1 MLKQLSVEEALRLDL
16 TSALDD
22 ILPQAQKIVQDVRI
36 GKDAALRNYSERFGD
51 IAPSAPLII
60 DRAGLLEALNTLN
73 EQDRG
78 MLERTASRIRR
89 FAEAQRASLSDL
101 SIEVDGGFTGHTVLP
116 LERAACYAP
125 GGRYPLPLSVLMTAV
140 TARVAGV
147 REVWVASPKPSIH
160 TLAAAAIAGADAV
173 LATGGA
179 HAIAAMAFGTETV
192 PKFDIIVGP
201 GNRWVTAA
209 KQIVAGF
216 VKIDMLAGP
225 SELAVCADASADPAL
240 IAADLLA
247 QAEHDPDA
255 RVILISLD
263 PSVLPKVK
271 IEIEM
276 QLADLSTQN
285 IASES
290 IGKSICI
297 VVEGFEQMASVC
309 NALAPEHLSLQ
320 LDRNAIAVIQPLL
333 RNYGGLFIGAGSA
346 EVLGDYGIGPNHVL
360 PTQATARVR
369 GGLAVFD
376 FLKIQTWLDVS
387 NPSTLLSGDIQSL
400 ARIEGLEG
408 HARSMAIRSNSNY
421 SMELAPFTSRI
432 PLTVP

>member
-22 ILPQAQKIVQDVRI
+22 ILPQAQRIVQDVRL

-51 IAPSAPLII
+51 IAPSQPLII
-60 DRAGLLEALNTLN
+60 ERAGLLDALNSLN
-73 EQDRG
+73 EEDRAI
-78 MLERTASRIRR
+78 LERTAARIRR

-101 SIEVDGGFTGHTVLP
+101 SIEVDGGFAGHTVMP

-125 GGRYPLPLSVLMTAV
+125 GGRYPLPSSVLMTAI

-147 REVWVASPKPSIH
+147 GTVWVASPKPSIH
-160 TLAAAAIAGADAV
+160 TLAAAAIAGADTV
-173 LATGGA
+173 LAVGGA
-179 HAIAAMAFGTETV
+179 HAIAAMAYGTETIAR
-192 PKFDIIVGP
+192 FDIIVGP

-209 KQIVAGF
+209 KQIVSSS

-225 SELAVCADASADPAL
+225 SELAVCADNSADPIL
-240 IAADLLA
+240 VAADLLA

-255 RVILISLD
+255 RVILITLD
-263 PSVLPKVK
+263 STLLNKVQR
-271 IEIEM
+271 EIEA
-276 QLADLSTQN
+276 QLEELSTCH

-290 IGKSICI
+290 IGKSIAVI
-297 VVEGFEQMASVC
+297 VNDLEQMSAVC

-320 LDRNAIAVIQPLL
+320 LDRNAIKTIRPLL

-376 FLKIQTWLDVS
+376 FVKIQTWLNVS
-387 NPSTLLSGDIQSL
+387 RISQLLSDDIRAL
-400 ARIEGLEG
+400 AQMEGLDA
-408 HARSMAIRSNSNY
+408 HSRSMAIRS
-421 SMELAPFTSRI
+421 LPH
-432 PLTVP
+432 

>member
-1 MLKQLSVEEALRLDL
+1 MLKQLLVEEALRLDL

-22 ILPQAQKIVQDVRI
+22 ILPQAQKIVHDVRI

-51 IAPSAPLII
+51 IVPSAPLII
-60 DRAGLLEALNTLN
+60 ERAGLLEALSKLT
-73 EQDRG
+73 EQDRA
-78 MLERTASRIRR
+78 MLERTAERIRR
-89 FAEAQRASLSDL
+89 FAEAQRVSLSDL
-101 SIEVDGGFTGHTVLP
+101 SFEVDGGFAGHTVLP

-125 GGRYPLPLSVLMTAV
+125 GGRYPLPSSVLMTAI

-147 REVWVASPKPSIH
+147 REVWVASPKPSVH
-160 TLAAAAIAGADAV
+160 TLAAAALAGADAL
-173 LATGGA
+173 LAVGGA
-179 HAIAAMAFGTETV
+179 HAIAAMAFGTETI

-209 KQIVAGF
+209 KQIVAGII
-216 VKIDMLAGP
+216 KIDMLAGP
-225 SELAVCADASADPAL
+225 SELLVCADGTANPSL

-255 RVILISLD
+255 RVILVSLD
-263 PSVLPKVK
+263 VSILTKVK
-271 IEIEM
+271 AEVEI
-276 QLADLSTQN
+276 QLRELSTLS

-290 IGKSICI
+290 ISKSISVI
-297 VVEGFEQMASVC
+297 VDSLEEMADVC

-320 LDRNAIAVIQPLL
+320 LDRTRIRILHPLL
-333 RNYGGLFIGAGSA
+333 RNYGGLFVGTGSA

-360 PTQATARVR
+360 PTQSTARVR

-387 NPSTLLSGDIQSL
+387 TTSSLLSEDIRAL

-408 HARSMAIRSNSNY
+408 HERSMAIRSN
-421 SMELAPFTSRI
+421 PI
-432 PLTVP
+432 Q

>member
-16 TSALDD
+16 TAALDD
-22 ILPQAQKIVQDVRI
+22 ILPQVNTIVQAVRV
-36 GKDAALRNYSERFGD
+36 GKDAALREYSEQFGD

-60 DRAGLLEALNTLN
+60 ERDGLLEAWNKLN
-73 EQDRG
+73 EQDRA
-78 MLERTASRIRR
+78 MLERTADRIRR
-89 FAEAQRASLSDL
+89 FAEAQRASLLDL
-101 SIEVDGGFTGHTVLP
+101 SCEVDGGFAGHTVTP

-125 GGRYPLPLSVLMTAV
+125 GGRYPLPSSVLMTAI

-147 REVWVASPKPSIH
+147 SEVWVASPKPSTH

-173 LATGGA
+173 LAVGGA
-179 HAIAAMAFGTETV
+179 HAIAAMAFGTETI

-225 SELAVCADASADPAL
+225 SELAVCADSLADPVL

-255 RVILISLD
+255 RIILISLD
-263 PSVLPKVK
+263 SAIIAKVK
-271 IEIEM
+271 IEIET
-276 QLADLSTQN
+276 QLAELSTRN

-290 IGKSICI
+290 IGKSICVI
-297 VVEGFEQMASVC
+297 VEGLEQMALVC

-320 LDRNAIAVIQPLL
+320 LERNAIGAIRPLL
-333 RNYGGLFIGAGSA
+333 RNYGGLFIGTGSA

-387 NPSTLLSGDIQSL
+387 NPSTLLTDDIRAL
-400 ARIEGLEG
+400 AGMEGLEG
-408 HARSMAIRSNSNY
+408 HEKSMAMRSNPILPTN
-421 SMELAPFTSRI
+421 
-432 PLTVP
+432 